1 MAFASPGSVRA
12 RRFSAERPSRTDCG
26 SGDGTE
32 LSNDGPTCT
41 PGNPATDRFL
51 DKLSR
56 KALGFSTGM
65 PRNEDRT
72 RRPLSPRHQVVGF
85 PNQRR
90 LEQLIVI
97 RIAEAGLLPGV
108 RDPSGDRFQLSQID
122 PF

>member
-1 MAFASPGSVRA
+1 MHTRESRDRSFSRQTVKKSSRLQHGNATKRRQDEETAF
-12 RRFSAERPSRTDCG
+12 
-26 SGDGTE
+26 
-32 LSNDGPTCT
+32 
-41 PGNPATDRFL
+41 
-51 DKLSR
+51 
-56 KALGFSTGM
+56 
-65 PRNEDRT
+65 
-72 RRPLSPRHQVVGF
+72 PRHQVVGF